1 MFSNADSLVQRM
13 RHLMTTG
20 EGADVNFLV
29 GRGDEKELISAHKLI
44 LKTASSIFDEMF
56 STKTF
61 NMKSDDATWEVISS
75 VEVIDVDVGTFKTM
89 LRFIYT
95 NECCGLNE
103 HNAMEVLYAAKKYRI
118 AGLIKAC
125 VNISICKLPN
135 VFASLLSA
143 RSLGE
148 NDFVLRCLAYID
160 RNAETL
166 IKTNEFLQI
175 DQNLLVELLGRDQ
188 LRICG
193 EIALWNAALCWAD
206 GKCRQ
211 NGKECSGPNR
221 RSMLGPALH
230 KIRFPLIPMADFA
243 DAVAPSDVLTKEEM
257 LSVFLFLANPRGG
270 VSALF
275 PLPFPTHRRPFICKA
290 MIEWK
295 IEKLSE
301 LARSDGE
308 TFKIRHS
315 DAVNIEGMAFRIK
328 AFTSHH
334 IGQLVEFFVMLECD
348 NKKIDEWTTLCSA
361 SLRIPSQNEN
371 KKDLVAHNESSKCLP
386 DRLVVMPLKKLMDP
400 ANGWYDEENDSVIL
414 VSDLFVDEANRGEE
428 EKGK

>member
-20 EGADVNFLV
+20 EGADVQFLV
-29 GRGDEKELISAHKLI
+29 GKEDEKELIPAHKLI
-44 LKTASSIFDEMF
+44 LKSASSVFDEMF
-56 STKTF
+56 PTNTVNEKRE
-61 NMKSDDATWEVISS
+61 DADWEMTM
-75 VEVIDVDVGTFKTM
+75 EVIDVDVKAFKTM
-89 LRFIYT
+89 LSFIYT

-103 HNAMEVLYAAKKYRI
+103 HNVMEVLYAAKKYRI
-118 AGLIKAC
+118 AGLINAC

-175 DQNLLVELLGRDQ
+175 DQNLLVELIGRDQ

-193 EIALWNAALCWAD
+193 EIALWKAALCWAD

-211 NGKECSGPNR
+211 NGMECSGPNR
-221 RSMLGPALH
+221 RAMLGPALH

-243 DAVAPSDVLTKEEM
+243 DSVAPSDVLTKEEM
-257 LSVFLFLANPRGG
+257 LSVFLFLANPRGEIP
-270 VSALF
+270 ALF
-275 PLPFPTHRRPFICKA
+275 PLPFPTHRRPFICKET
-290 MIEWK
+290 IEWK

-301 LARSDGE
+301 FANIDGQ
-308 TFKIRHS
+308 FSKIRHS

-328 AFTSHH
+328 AFTSHYT
-334 IGQLVEFFVMLECD
+334 GRLVEFFVMLECD
-348 NKKIDEWTTLCSA
+348 NKKIGEWTTFCSA
-361 SLRIPSQNEN
+361 SLRILSQKEG

-386 DRLVVMPLKKLMDP
+386 YRLIIMPLKKLMDS
-400 ANGWYDEENDSVIL
+400 ANGWYDEEKDSVIL
-414 VSDLFVDEANRGEE
+414 VTELFVDEANRGEE